1 MAKDVGEL
9 AMYLMLYDYDI
20 LGYSMGAKVAIE
32 TELMYGRIRSMA
44 LAGLHIYDK
53 DWTMSQKDR
62 EARVRSMLDDN
73 PSNKDPYR
81 QFADKTGGDR
91 KAFAARLEG
100 TIFPEFSHWDLKKI
114 HLPILILNG
123 TREYNAEEAAAFF
136 PNARGVSLRGSHVTL
151 LANKNF
157 TNEVLGFFDEIDR

>member
-1 MAKDVGEL
+1 
-9 AMYLMLYDYDI
+9 MLYDYDI

-100 TIFPEFSHWDLKKI
+100 TIFPEFSPSSDI
-114 HLPILILNG
+114 FNS
-123 TREYNAEEAAAFF
+123 N
-136 PNARGVSLRGSHVTL
+136 
-151 LANKNF
+151 
-157 TNEVLGFFDEIDR
+157 